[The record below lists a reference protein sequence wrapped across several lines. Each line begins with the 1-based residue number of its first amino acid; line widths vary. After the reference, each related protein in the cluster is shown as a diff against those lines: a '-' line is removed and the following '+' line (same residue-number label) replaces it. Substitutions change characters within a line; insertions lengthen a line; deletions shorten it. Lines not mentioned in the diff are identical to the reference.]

1 MKHKDWLHIH
11 DFVSMMKHHTDW
23 HHGHH
28 SSGSIDRLAVSAD
41 KVATAAAAEAAAETV
56 NSRFVPGVTATATA
70 AAVAENGHAVA
81 ETVEETVARTGAWPF
96 THPADSSPPSHCH
109 SPSKLTLPPASKSPR
124 PSLSPP
130 LTPSSPS
137 PHLPPSSPSPLTPSH
152 SSTASLSPSAR
163 LSNLQSASATAA
175 SSDSLLRVHESLSG
189 TLSPSARLSNLKSA
203 SATAASSDSLLRIHD
218 SLLDT
223 LSPSAHLSS
232 LKSASAT
239 AASSESLLRIL
250 SSDTLS
256 PSGRRSSLKSS
267 STTAASPG
275 PGKRV
280 SWNIDPHSPSASKS
294 PGGRGYCPMRRRASW
309 HADIRSAGLRSA
321 VDTTSPLRTS
331 TFRAAVGTTS
341 LLQTS
346 TFRASAAALA
356 AAPPPAA
363 AAALA
368 AAPPPAAVA
377 AGAIRRP
384 PGSIFYKIAGEAA
397 EAGQGTTAPAGAAA
411 DAIGASA
418 SAAGVSAAGAAAA
431 GASAAGASAAG
442 ASAVGA
448 AVAAAVLSRTSH
460 ASPPTPRMAPPPA
473 PRWGQPKACTW
484 DESAVGA
491 DDDVAADKQNS
502 GDGDGDGEAGVEEDV
517 FPDRGASAEDDDG
530 VESWWRDAPREKMP
544 IPTFNRPAVV
554 AAVGVVAVRVE
565 LFRGEVL
572 AVARGSKS
580 SVGVRPFRPSSFA
593 ELLRSGVAIFDLDY
607 DAILAA
613 MYALSI
619 SAEGGCYLCVPPDP
633 GIEATALGAS
643 ESALP
648 GTAPAK
654 ALHTF
659 TLDSGASRCFFR
671 DSTTL
676 TPLSAPVPVRLADPS
691 GDPVLTRSSTVLP
704 CPTVPSGSLSGL
716 HLPSFSTNLVS
727 TTALQDA
734 MVITTT
740 LGGQRVSICTCT
752 RTGHHLAT
760 FTCRP
765 GSNLYTL
772 GTEPP
777 Q

>member
-1 MKHKDWLHIH
+1 MTWPPINK
-11 DFVSMMKHHTDW
+11 
-23 HHGHH
+23 
-28 SSGSIDRLAVSAD
+28 
-41 KVATAAAAEAAAETV
+41 TAA
-56 NSRFVPGVTATATA
+56 TATATVKRA
-70 AAVAENGHAVA
+70 SRRTCSQIVVQVPRTTMVWSHGGATHHARRCRYRR
-81 ETVEETVARTGAWPF
+81 ESQVAR
-96 THPADSSPPSHCH
+96 
-109 SPSKLTLPPASKSPR
+109 
-124 PSLSPP
+124 
-130 LTPSSPS
+130 
-137 PHLPPSSPSPLTPSH
+137 
-152 SSTASLSPSAR
+152 
-163 LSNLQSASATAA
+163 
-175 SSDSLLRVHESLSG
+175 
-189 TLSPSARLSNLKSA
+189 
-203 SATAASSDSLLRIHD
+203 
-218 SLLDT
+218 
-223 LSPSAHLSS
+223 
-232 LKSASAT
+232 
-239 AASSESLLRIL
+239 
-250 SSDTLS
+250 
-256 PSGRRSSLKSS
+256 
-267 STTAASPG
+267 
-275 PGKRV
+275 
-280 SWNIDPHSPSASKS
+280 
-294 PGGRGYCPMRRRASW
+294 
-309 HADIRSAGLRSA
+309 
-321 VDTTSPLRTS
+321 
-331 TFRAAVGTTS
+331 
-341 LLQTS
+341 
-346 TFRASAAALA
+346 
-356 AAPPPAA
+356 
-363 AAALA
+363 
-368 AAPPPAAVA
+368 A
-377 AGAIRRP
+377 AGA
-384 PGSIFYKIAGEAA
+384 GSIDKRGRV
-397 EAGQGTTAPAGAAA
+397 
-411 DAIGASA
+411 
-418 SAAGVSAAGAAAA
+418 GV
-431 GASAAGASAAG
+431 
-442 ASAVGA
+442 
-448 AVAAAVLSRTSH
+448 RH
-460 ASPPTPRMAPPPA
+460 TPQIP
-473 PRWGQPKACTW
+473 
-484 DESAVGA
+484 
-491 DDDVAADKQNS
+491 
-502 GDGDGDGEAGVEEDV
+502 
-517 FPDRGASAEDDDG
+517 DG
-530 VESWWRDAPREKMP
+530 VENPSRGAQGFTCRTVSTSRAREVFLVQTHGVKGVRSTPRLA
-544 IPTFNRPAVV
+544 TLRCCSFNRPAVV

-580 SVGVRPFRPSSFA
+580 SVGVRPFRPSSFVSGFLSVGCLGA

-777 Q
+777 QVVASA